1 MNIKSKQSLQN
12 WEPLCVNL
20 FSEFWGRKFR
30 QKFRQKLDFWLRK
43 IEIMVLKNS
52 VLEIKSVACHNSYI
66 VNVGVVWKLNP
77 KLKEVQKVQQ
87 EEVWPSLL
95 ISDECVS
102 EERLVEWLADQ

>member
-52 VLEIKSVACHNSYI
+52 VLEIKSVVCHNSYI

-87 EEVWPSLL
+87 EEV
-95 ISDECVS
+95 
-102 EERLVEWLADQ
+102 